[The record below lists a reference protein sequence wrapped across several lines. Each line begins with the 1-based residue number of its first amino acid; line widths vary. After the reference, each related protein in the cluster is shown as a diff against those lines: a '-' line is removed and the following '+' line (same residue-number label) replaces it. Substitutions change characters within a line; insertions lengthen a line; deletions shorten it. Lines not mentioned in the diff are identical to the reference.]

1 MIIGYPPF
9 YADTPGETCKKIL
22 NWRKYLAFPTNT
34 KISKE
39 AIDLIKRLITDVDK
53 RLGYNGAS
61 EIKSHPFFKDIDWNN
76 VKRLIPPFIP
86 KLESSSDSK
95 YFDKFDEEDAFYPDQ
110 KEVKSYKKDVCFVD
124 FTYKKDQEDNPIML
138 NAIEVMNEVKR
149 NISECKDKEADK
161 TQSKSH
167 MKIFTPKNIMNNT
180 NNGFFN
186 SKIIIS
192 KPQITNYDCS
202 DKENKPLNINI
213 ARTPNNLNTKIN
225 LLSTLNVKSLS
236 SSKNNSGFS
245 NQKSETIQNIQLKM
259 KAPTCLKIVTPKTNI
274 LSKIS
279 LPKHTS
285 SQKNIIN
292 VMANNSLKQK
302 TNINFVM
309 LKSNPG
315 SNSGTPS
322 KYSPYVIMNSKKQQ
336 DTNGSQVK

>member
-1 MIIGYPPF
+1 
-9 YADTPGETCKKIL
+9 
-22 NWRKYLAFPTNT
+22 
-34 KISKE
+34 
-39 AIDLIKRLITDVDK
+39 
-53 RLGYNGAS
+53 
-61 EIKSHPFFKDIDWNN
+61 
-76 VKRLIPPFIP
+76 
-86 KLESSSDSK
+86 
-95 YFDKFDEEDAFYPDQ
+95 
-110 KEVKSYKKDVCFVD
+110 
-124 FTYKKDQEDNPIML
+124 
-138 NAIEVMNEVKR
+138 MNY
-149 NISECKDKEADK
+149 I
-161 TQSKSH
+161 
-167 MKIFTPKNIMNNT
+167 

-186 SKIIIS
+186 NKIIIS

-202 DKENKPLNINI
+202 DKENKPLNLNI

-245 NQKSETIQNIQLKM
+245 NQKCETIQNIQLKM

-274 LSKIS
+274 LSKIF

-322 KYSPYVIMNSKKQQ
+322 KYSPYVIMNSKRQQ